1 MTRPTLRLTALLLA
15 AAAVAS
21 SCAGKDTNDDDASS
35 ATIAAPSAPA
45 STAADGSTAAP
56 AAPATTAAD
65 GSTGTT
71 GEAPTTSTAVAP
83 DTTAGPSP
91 TTPAAAGEAGPVTW
105 ATYREVN
112 TLDPIYAFDYPEN
125 TVIYSMC
132 ESLLWQ
138 QPDGSIEPGI
148 TTLSR
153 PDDKTMVFTVRDG
166 VTFWDGSPLTADDIV
181 FSLKREMDPT
191 LGGFY
196 GAVFARVA
204 SIKATA
210 PNEVTIALSQPD
222 YFLEGELASTPGI
235 IVSKAFVEAQGAAFG
250 TPDGGTMCTGP
261 FQFDSWSVGDR
272 LTVTKYDGY
281 WNGPAKAASIDF
293 VGVPDENT
301 LTSGLLSGDID
312 GSYIPAI
319 STIDRLA
326 SDPAVTVTDGPSFA
340 SAALIISN
348 LSGTLADVNVRT
360 ALSMAIDREGVISA
374 AFHGK
379 ASLPRAIANP
389 GTWGYAPS
397 VFSAAWDAL
406 PEPTQDIEGA
416 KAMVEAAGATGK
428 PLVLA
433 TSNELAPVATMANAV
448 KAAAEEIGLTV
459 ELRPVSAANYVNLF
473 IDPSAREGID
483 GFITVNYPDYADPAA
498 LYATFGMP
506 DGSQNFNGYSN
517 DDVTALFD
525 EARTTADPAERAK
538 LVTQAQV
545 LLQQDLPW
553 IGIANPDTV
562 LVTNADLTGAP
573 ASFTYMFSPWPAGL
587 GGTN

>member
-1 MTRPTLRLTALLLA
+1 MTRRTLRLTALLLA
-15 AAAVAS
+15 AATVAS
-21 SCAGKDTNDDDASS
+21 SCSGKDTNDSDASS
-35 ATIAAPSAPA
+35 ATA
-45 STAADGSTAAP
+45 AAP
-56 AAPATTAAD
+56 AAPETTAAD
-65 GSTGTT
+65 TSTGTDNT
-71 GEAPTTSTAVAP
+71 APATSTSPTTSTAGAP
-83 DTTAGPSP
+83 TTMAGPSP
-91 TTPAAAGEAGPVTW
+91 TTPAAVGEVGTVTW

-138 QPDGSIEPGI
+138 QPDGSIAPGI

-153 PDDKTMVFTVRDG
+153 PDDKTMVFTVREG

-181 FSLKREMDPT
+181 FSLQREMDPT

-196 GAVFARVA
+196 GAAFARVK

-250 TPDGGTMCTGP
+250 TPDSGTMCTGP
-261 FQFDSWSVGDR
+261 FQFDSWRVGDR
-272 LTVTKYDGY
+272 LTVTRYDGY
-281 WNGPAKAASIDF
+281 WNGAAKVASMDF

-326 SDPAVTVTDGPSFA
+326 ADPAVTVTDGPSYA

-348 LSGTLADVNVRT
+348 LSGTLSDVNVRT
-360 ALSMAIDREGVISA
+360 ALSMAIDREGVINA

-379 ASLPRAIANP
+379 ASLPRAVANP
-389 GTWGYAPS
+389 GTWGYAPE
-397 VFSAAWDAL
+397 VFRAAWDAL
-406 PEPTQDIEGA
+406 PEPTRDIEGA

-428 PLVLA
+428 RLVLA
-433 TSNELAPVATMANAV
+433 TSNELAPVMTMANAV
-448 KAAAEEIGLTV
+448 KAAAEDIGLTV

-483 GFITVNYPDYADPAA
+483 GFVTINYPDYADPAA
-498 LYATFGMP
+498 LYATFGVP

-517 DDVTALFD
+517 KDVTALFD
-525 EARTTADPAERAK
+525 EARTTADPAARARI
-538 LVTQAQV
+538 VTQAQAQ
-545 LLQQDLPW
+545 LQQDLPW

-562 LVTNADLTGAP
+562 LVTNAQLTGAP

>member
-1 MTRPTLRLTALLLA
+1 MTRRTLRLTALLLA
-15 AAAVAS
+15 AATVAS
-21 SCAGKDTNDDDASS
+21 SCSGKDTNDGDASS
-35 ATIAAPSAPA
+35 AT
-45 STAADGSTAAP
+45 TAAP
-56 AAPATTAAD
+56 AAPTTTADA
-65 GSTGTT
+65 TAGTS
-71 GEAPTTSTAVAP
+71 GEAPTTSSAPTASTAAVPA
-83 DTTAGPSP
+83 TTAGPSP
-91 TTPAAAGEAGPVTW
+91 TTPAAVGQVDSVTW

-138 QPDGSIEPGI
+138 QPDGSIAPGI

-153 PDDKTMVFTVRDG
+153 PDDLTMVFTVRDG

-181 FSLKREMDPT
+181 FSLQREMDPT

-196 GAVFARVA
+196 GAVFARVD
-204 SIKATA
+204 SIEATA
-210 PNEVTIALSQPD
+210 PNEVTITLSQPD
-222 YFLEGELASTPGI
+222 FFLEGELASTPGI

-272 LTVTKYDGY
+272 LTVTSYDGY
-281 WNGPAKAASIDF
+281 WNGAPKVASIDF

-312 GSYIPAI
+312 GSYVPAI

-326 SDPAVTVTDGPSFA
+326 SDPAVTVTDGPSYA

-360 ALSMAIDREGVISA
+360 ALSMALDREGVISA
-374 AFHGK
+374 AFHEK
-379 ASLPRAIANP
+379 ASLPRAVANP
-389 GTWGYAPS
+389 GTWGYAPE
-397 VFSAAWDAL
+397 VFSAAWDEL
-406 PEPTQDIEGA
+406 PEPTQDVEGA
-416 KAMVEAAGATGK
+416 RAMIEAAGATGK

-433 TSNELAPVATMANAV
+433 TSNELAPIMTMANAV

-459 ELRPVSAANYVNLF
+459 ELRTVSAANYINLF
-473 IDPSAREGID
+473 VDPSAREGID
-483 GFITVNYPDYADPAA
+483 GFVTVNYPDYADPAA
-498 LYATFGMP
+498 LYATYGVP

-517 DDVTALFD
+517 EEVTALFD
-525 EARTTADPAERAK
+525 EARTTADPAARAT
-538 LVTQAQV
+538 LVTQAQA

-562 LVTNADLTGAP
+562 LVTSSDLTGAP

-587 GGTN
+587 GGAN

>member
-1 MTRPTLRLTALLLA
+1 MTRRTLRLTALLLT

-21 SCAGKDTNDDDASS
+21 SCSGKDSDDDDATS
-35 ATIAAPSAPA
+35 AT
-45 STAADGSTAAP
+45 TAAP
-56 AAPATTAAD
+56 AVPATSAAD
-65 GSTGTT
+65 GTAEAS
-71 GEAPTTSTAVAP
+71 GEAPSTSASPAP
-83 DTTAGPSP
+83 ATTAGPSP
-91 TTPAAAGEAGPVTW
+91 TTPAAGGEVDAVTW

-112 TLDPIYAFDYPEN
+112 SLDPIYSFDYPEN

-138 QPDGSIEPGI
+138 QPDGEIASGI
-148 TTLSR
+148 TTLTR
-153 PDDKTMVFTVRDG
+153 PDDLTMVFTVRDG

-181 FSLKREMDPT
+181 FSLQRQMDPN

-196 GAVFARVA
+196 GAAFARVA
-204 SIKATA
+204 SITATA
-210 PNEVTIALSQPD
+210 ANEVTIALSQPD

-235 IVSKAFVEAQGAAFG
+235 IVSKAFVEAQGAAFA

-261 FQFDSWSVGDR
+261 FQFDAWNVGDR
-272 LTVTKYDGY
+272 LTVTRYDGY
-281 WNGPAKAASIDF
+281 WNGAPKVGAIDF

-319 STIDRLA
+319 STLDRLA
-326 SDPAVTVTDGPSFA
+326 SDPAVTVTDGPSYA
-340 SAALIISN
+340 SAALIITN
-348 LSGTLADVNVRT
+348 LAGTLSDVNVRT
-360 ALSMAIDREGVISA
+360 ALSMAIDRDGVISA

-379 ASLPRAIANP
+379 ASAPRAIGNP
-389 GTWGYAPS
+389 GTWGYAPD

-406 PEPTQDIEGA
+406 PEPVQDVDGA
-416 KAMVEAAGATGK
+416 RAMIEAAGATGK

-448 KAAAEEIGLTV
+448 KAAAEDIGLTV

-498 LYATFGMP
+498 LYATFAMP

-517 DDVTALFD
+517 TDVAALLE
-525 EARTTADPAERAK
+525 EARTTADPAARAT
-538 LVTQAQV
+538 LVTQAQAQ
-545 LLQQDLPW
+545 LQTDLPW

-562 LVTNADLTGAP
+562 LVTSADLTGAP

-587 GGTN
+587 GGAN

>member
-1 MTRPTLRLTALLLA
+1 MTRRTLRLTALLLA

-21 SCAGKDTNDDDASS
+21 SCSGKDSNDDDAAS
-35 ATIAAPSAPA
+35 AT
-45 STAADGSTAAP
+45 TAAP
-56 AAPATTAAD
+56 AAPATTAAE
-65 GSTGTT
+65 GSSEATGQ
-71 GEAPTTSTAVAP
+71 APTTSAASAP
-83 DTTAGPSP
+83 ATTEGPSP
-91 TTPAAAGEAGPVTW
+91 TTPAAGGEVDSVTW

-112 TLDPIYAFDYPEN
+112 SLDPIYSFDYPEN

-138 QPDGSIEPGI
+138 QPDGTITPGI
-148 TTLSR
+148 TTLTR
-153 PDDKTMVFTVRDG
+153 PDDLTMVFTVRDN

-181 FSLKREMDPT
+181 FSLQRQMDPT

-196 GAVFARVA
+196 GAAFARVA
-204 SIKATA
+204 SITATA
-210 PNEVTIALSQPD
+210 PNEVTVALSQPD

-235 IVSKAFVEAQGAAFG
+235 IVSKAFVEAQGAAFA

-281 WNGPAKAASIDF
+281 WNGAPKVATIDF

-326 SDPAVTVTDGPSFA
+326 SDPAVTVTDGPSYA
-340 SAALIISN
+340 SAALIVTN
-348 LSGTLADVNVRT
+348 LTGTLADVNVRT

-379 ASLPRAIANP
+379 ASMPRAIANP
-389 GTWGYAPS
+389 GTWGYAPD

-406 PEPTQDIEGA
+406 PEPTQDIDGA
-416 KAMVEAAGATGK
+416 KALVEAAGATGK

-433 TSNELAPVATMANAV
+433 TSNELAPVMTMANAV
-448 KAAAEEIGLTV
+448 KAAAEDIGLTV

-498 LYATFGMP
+498 LLATFALP
-506 DGSQNFNGYSN
+506 DGSQNFNGYEN
-517 DDVTALFD
+517 ADVSALFD
-525 EARTTADPAERAK
+525 EARTTADPAARAT
-538 LVTQAQV
+538 LVTQAQA

-553 IGIANPDTV
+553 IAIANPDTV
-562 LVTNADLTGAP
+562 LVTSADLTGAP

-587 GGTN
+587 GGTD

>member
-1 MTRPTLRLTALLLA
+1 MTRRTLRLTALLLA
-15 AAAVAS
+15 AAAVAT
-21 SCAGKDTNDDDASS
+21 SCAGKDTNDDDNASS
-35 ATIAAPSAPA
+35 AT
-45 STAADGSTAAP
+45 TATTATP
-56 AAPATTAAD
+56 AAPATTDAE

-71 GEAPTTSTAVAP
+71 GEAPTTSTAAAP
-83 DTTAGPSP
+83 VTTAGPSP
-91 TTPAAAGEAGPVTW
+91 TTPTAVGEVDSVTW

-112 TLDPIYAFDYPEN
+112 NLDPIYAFDYPEN

-138 QPDGSIEPGI
+138 QPDGSIKPGI

-153 PDDKTMVFTVRDG
+153 PDDVTMVFTVRDG

-181 FSLKREMDPT
+181 FSLQREMDPT

-196 GAVFARVA
+196 GAAFSRVA
-204 SIKATA
+204 SITATA

-222 YFLEGELASTPGI
+222 YFLEGELASTPGL

-272 LTVTKYDGY
+272 LTVTGYEGY
-281 WNGPAKAASIDF
+281 WNGAAKVGSIDF

-326 SDPAVTVTDGPSFA
+326 SDPAVTVRDGPSFA
-340 SAALIISN
+340 SAALIISD
-348 LSGTLADVNVRT
+348 LSGTLSDVNVRT

-379 ASLPRAIANP
+379 ASLPRAVANP
-389 GTWGYAPS
+389 GTWGYAPD
-397 VFSAAWDAL
+397 VFSAAWDVL

-433 TSNELAPVATMANAV
+433 TSNELAPVMTMANAV
-448 KAAAEEIGLTV
+448 KAAAEDIGLTV
-459 ELRPVSAANYVNLF
+459 QLRPVSAANYVNLF
-473 IDPSAREGID
+473 VDPSAREGID
-483 GFITVNYPDYADPAA
+483 GFITINYPDYADPAA
-498 LYATFGMP
+498 LYTTFGLP

-517 DDVTALFD
+517 KDVTALFD
-525 EARTTADPAERAK
+525 EARTTADPAARAM
-538 LVTQAQV
+538 LVTQAQSV
-545 LLQQDLPW
+545 LQQDLPW

-562 LVTNADLTGAP
+562 LVTSADLTGAP

>member
-1 MTRPTLRLTALLLA
+1 MTRRTPRLTALLLA
-15 AAAVAS
+15 AAAVAT
-21 SCAGKDTNDDDASS
+21 SCSGKDKTDDTAA
-35 ATIAAPSAPA
+35 ATTAPSAPA
-45 STAADGSTAAP
+45 TTGAATSEGSSEATSESGS
-56 AAPATTAAD
+56 APATTAA
-65 GSTGTT
+65 
-71 GEAPTTSTAVAP
+71 APV
-83 DTTAGPSP
+83 TTAGPAP
-91 TTPAAAGEAGPVTW
+91 TTPAASGEVDSVTW

-112 TLDPIYAFDYPEN
+112 SLDPIYAFDYPEN

-132 ESLLWQ
+132 ESLLAQ
-138 QPDGSIEPGI
+138 QPDGSITPGI
-148 TTLSR
+148 TTLTR
-153 PDDKTMVFTVRDG
+153 PDDTTMVFTVTDG
-166 VTFWDGSPLTADDIV
+166 VTFWDGTPLTADDIV
-181 FSLKREMDPT
+181 FSLQREMDPS

-196 GAVFARVA
+196 GAAFARVA
-204 SIKATA
+204 SIEATA
-210 PNEVTIALSQPD
+210 PNEVTISLSQPD

-235 IVSKAFVEAQGAAFG
+235 VVQKAFVEAAGAAFA

-261 FQFDSWSVGDR
+261 YQFDSWSVGDK
-272 LTVTKYDGY
+272 LTVKGYDGY
-281 WNGPAKAASIDF
+281 WNGAPKVGEIDF

-301 LTSGLLSGDID
+301 LTAGLLSGDID

-319 STIDRLA
+319 STIDTLA
-326 SDPAVTVTDGPSFA
+326 ADPAVTVNTGPSYA

-348 LSGTLADVNVRT
+348 LTGTLSDVNVRT

-379 ASLPRAIANP
+379 ASTPRAIANP
-389 GTWGYAPS
+389 GTWGYAPD

-406 PEPTQDIEGA
+406 PEPTQDIETA
-416 KAMVEAAGATGK
+416 KSMIDAAGATGK

-433 TSNELAPVATMANAV
+433 TSNELAPVMTMANAV
-448 KAAAEEIGLTV
+448 KQAAEDIGLTV
-459 ELRPVSAANYVNLF
+459 ELQPVSAANYVNLF

-498 LYATFGMP
+498 LYATFAMS

-517 DDVTALFD
+517 DQVTALFD
-525 EARTTADPAERAK
+525 QARTTSDPTERAT
-538 LVTQAQV
+538 LVTQAQA

-562 LVTNADLTGAP
+562 LVTSADLTGAP

>member
-1 MTRPTLRLTALLLA
+1 MTRHTVRLTALLLA

-21 SCAGKDTNDDDASS
+21 SCAGKDTNDENASS
-35 ATIAAPSAPA
+35 ATTATTAPA
-45 STAADGSTAAP
+45 TPVTSASEGSTAA
-56 AAPATTAAD
+56 
-65 GSTGTT
+65 T
-71 GEAPTTSTAVAP
+71 GEAPTTSTAAAP
-83 DTTAGPSP
+83 STTPTTAGPSP
-91 TTPAAAGEAGPVTW
+91 TTPAAVGEVDSVTW

-148 TTLSR
+148 TTLTR
-153 PDDKTMVFTVRDG
+153 PDDVTMVFTVRDG

-181 FSLKREMDPT
+181 FSLNREMDPT

-196 GAVFARVA
+196 GATFARVK
-204 SIKATA
+204 SVKATA

-222 YFLEGELASTPGI
+222 YFLEGELASTPGL

-272 LTVTKYDGY
+272 LTVTRYDGY
-281 WNGPAKAASIDF
+281 WNGPAKVASIDF

-326 SDPAVTVTDGPSFA
+326 SDPSVTVTDGPSFA

-348 LSGTLADVNVRT
+348 LSGTLSDVNVRT

-379 ASLPRAIANP
+379 AGLPRAIANP
-389 GTWGYAPS
+389 GTWGYAPD

-406 PEPTQDIEGA
+406 PEPTQDVEGA

-428 PLVLA
+428 TLVLA
-433 TSNELAPVATMANAV
+433 TSNELAPIVTMANAV
-448 KAAAEEIGLTV
+448 KAAAEDIGLKV

-473 IDPSAREGID
+473 VDPSAREGID
-483 GFITVNYPDYADPAA
+483 GFITINYPDYADPAA
-498 LYATFGMP
+498 LYATFGVP

-517 DDVTALFD
+517 KDVTALFD
-525 EARTTADPAERAK
+525 EARTTADPAARAT
-538 LVTQAQV
+538 LVTQAQAV
-545 LLQQDLPW
+545 LQQDLPW

-562 LVTNADLTGAP
+562 LVTSADLTGAP

>member
-1 MTRPTLRLTALLLA
+1 MTRRTLRLTALLLA

-21 SCAGKDTNDDDASS
+21 SCSGKDSDDDDASS
-35 ATIAAPSAPA
+35 AT
-45 STAADGSTAAP
+45 T
-56 AAPATTAAD
+56 AAPATTAE
-65 GSTGTT
+65 GSAEPT
-71 GEAPTTSTAVAP
+71 GEAPTTSAAVPA
-83 DTTAGPSP
+83 TTEGPSP
-91 TTPAAAGEAGPVTW
+91 TTPAASGEVDSVTW

-112 TLDPIYAFDYPEN
+112 SLDPIYAFDYPEN

-138 QPDGSIEPGI
+138 QPDGTIAPGI
-148 TTLSR
+148 TTLTR
-153 PDDKTMVFTVRDG
+153 PDDVTMVFTVRDG
-166 VTFWDGSPLTADDIV
+166 VTVWDGSPLTADDIV
-181 FSLKREMDPT
+181 FSLQRQMDPN

-196 GAVFARVA
+196 GAAFARVA
-204 SIKATA
+204 SITATA
-210 PNEVTIALSQPD
+210 PNEATIMLSQPD

-235 IVSKAFVEAQGAAFG
+235 IVSKAFVEAQGAAFA

-272 LTVTKYDGY
+272 LTVTRYDGY
-281 WNGPAKAASIDF
+281 WNGATKVGAIDF

-301 LTSGLLSGDID
+301 LTAGLLSGDID

-326 SDPAVTVTDGPSFA
+326 SDPAVTVTDGPSYA
-340 SAALIISN
+340 SAALIVTN
-348 LSGTLADVNVRT
+348 LAGTLSDVNVRT

-379 ASLPRAIANP
+379 ASAPRAIANP
-389 GTWGYAPS
+389 GTWGYAPD
-397 VFSAAWDAL
+397 VFSTAWDAL
-406 PEPTQDIEGA
+406 PEPTQDIDGA
-416 KAMVEAAGATGK
+416 KALVDAAGATGK
-428 PLVLA
+428 PIVLA

-448 KAAAEEIGLTV
+448 KDAAEDIGLTV

-483 GFITVNYPDYADPAA
+483 GFITINYPDYADPAA
-498 LYATFGMP
+498 LLVTFALP
-506 DGSQNFNGYSN
+506 DGSQNFNGYEN
-517 DDVTALFD
+517 ADVTALFE
-525 EARTTADPAERAK
+525 EARTTADPAARAT
-538 LVTQAQV
+538 LVTQAQA
-545 LLQQDLPW
+545 LLQQELPW

-587 GGTN
+587 GGAN

>member
-1 MTRPTLRLTALLLA
+1 MTRRSLRLTALLLA

-21 SCAGKDTNDDDASS
+21 SCAGKDANDDNASS
-35 ATIAAPSAPA
+35 GTTAT
-45 STAADGSTAAP
+45 TATP
-56 AAPATTAAD
+56 AAPATTATE
-65 GSTGTT
+65 GSTEST
-71 GEAPTTSTAVAP
+71 GAAPTTSTAAAP
-83 DTTAGPSP
+83 ATTAGPSP
-91 TTPAAAGEAGPVTW
+91 TTPAAVGEVDSVTW

-138 QPDGSIEPGI
+138 QPDGSIAPGI

-153 PDDKTMVFTVRDG
+153 PDDVTMVFTVRDG

-181 FSLKREMDPT
+181 YSLKREMDPA

-222 YFLEGELASTPGI
+222 YFLEGELASTPGL

-261 FQFDSWSVGDR
+261 FQFDSWRVGDR
-272 LTVTKYDGY
+272 LTVTRYDGY
-281 WNGPAKAASIDF
+281 WNGAPKVASIDF

-326 SDPAVTVTDGPSFA
+326 SDPAVTVTDGPSYA

-348 LSGTLADVNVRT
+348 LSGTLSDANVRT

-389 GTWGYAPS
+389 GTWGYAAD

-433 TSNELAPVATMANAV
+433 TSNELAPVMTMANAV
-448 KAAAEEIGLTV
+448 KAAAEDIGLKV

-473 IDPSAREGID
+473 VDPSAREGID
-483 GFITVNYPDYADPAA
+483 GFITINYPDYADPAA
-498 LYATFGMP
+498 LYTTFGMP

-517 DDVTALFD
+517 KDVTALFD
-525 EARTTADPAERAK
+525 EARTTADPAARAT
-538 LVTQAQV
+538 LVTQAQAV
-545 LLQQDLPW
+545 LQQDLPW
-553 IGIANPDTV
+553 IGVANPDTV
-562 LVTNADLTGAP
+562 LVTSADLTGAP
-573 ASFTYMFSPWPAGL
+573 SSFTYMFSPWPAGL